1 VIWWRPQLRVLFVCT
16 ANVCRSPL
24 AEAML
29 RHRLRGM
36 GLGRR
41 IAVASAGT
49 RPGQLGRP
57 PDPRVVRLAQVYGV
71 PLGRIRARQATPA
84 LLERSTHILVMEHAH
99 SEELAQLAA
108 GSVALQ
114 RVRLLGDYQPGAAA
128 GRPVADPYFGDWQ
141 GFEAVYAQIDGAL
154 DGLLEQLVADLNL
167 H

>member
-1 VIWWRPQLRVLFVCT
+1 
-16 ANVCRSPL
+16 
-24 AEAML
+24 
-29 RHRLRGM
+29 
-36 GLGRR
+36 
-41 IAVASAGT
+41 
-49 RPGQLGRP
+49 
-57 PDPRVVRLAQVYGV
+57 
-71 PLGRIRARQATPA
+71 
-84 LLERSTHILVMEHAH
+84 MEPTH

-141 GFEAVYAQIDGAL
+141 GFEAVYAQIDEAL

>member
-1 VIWWRPQLRVLFVCT
+1 
-16 ANVCRSPL
+16 
-24 AEAML
+24 ML

-84 LLERSTHILVMEHAH
+84 LLERSTHILVMEPTH

-128 GRPVADPYFGDWQ
+128 GRPVALNSRVH
-141 GFEAVYAQIDGAL
+141 ASL
-154 DGLLEQLVADLNL
+154 RGLP
-167 H
+167 